1 MSINNWGGFGCLHTA
16 GSSRRALG
24 ALAVLAWLS
33 WGDPSGTGGLEVYLC
48 LQGCHGE
55 GSGVPWTSTA
65 SPGSTTSSMPEVG
78 ALLTSSS
85 PISLVYRLWAEFS
98 LVFVLS
104 LVQVSLLLVQRDEGG
119 VWIQGGENGTV
130 INQKQSTW
138 DLCSGFIS

>member
-1 MSINNWGGFGCLHTA
+1 
-16 GSSRRALG
+16 
-24 ALAVLAWLS
+24 
-33 WGDPSGTGGLEVYLC
+33 
-48 LQGCHGE
+48 
-55 GSGVPWTSTA
+55 
-65 SPGSTTSSMPEVG
+65 MPEVG

-85 PISLVYRLWAEFS
+85 PISRVYRLWAEFS

>member
-1 MSINNWGGFGCLHTA
+1 M
-16 GSSRRALG
+16 
-24 ALAVLAWLS
+24 
-33 WGDPSGTGGLEVYLC
+33 
-48 LQGCHGE
+48 
-55 GSGVPWTSTA
+55 PWTSIA